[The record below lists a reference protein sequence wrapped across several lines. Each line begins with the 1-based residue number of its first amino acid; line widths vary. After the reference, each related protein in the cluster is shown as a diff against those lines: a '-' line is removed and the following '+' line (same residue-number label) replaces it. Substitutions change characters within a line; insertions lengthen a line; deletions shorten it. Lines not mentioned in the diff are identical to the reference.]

1 VSDAALS
8 RINAPLLAW
17 YDENARDLPWRKSPD
32 AYRVWVSEIMLQQTR
47 VEAVKPYYARFLE
60 TLPCVEALAACEEP
74 RLLKL
79 WEGLG
84 YYSRVRNMQ
93 RCARVLV
100 SEMGGAFPPD
110 EKALLALPGIGP
122 YTAGAIASIA
132 FALPVP
138 AVDGNVLRVISRI
151 LGSREDILLGTTRKR
166 VDSLLRESL
175 PKVRAGAFNQALM
188 DLGAMVCLPGR
199 NARCDACPLFS
210 CCRAGKEG
218 LTEQIPVRNAKTE
231 RKKQDRTVL
240 VVRDG
245 FRTLLRRREKKG
257 LLAGLYEP
265 PCMDGKAAPEEVLD
279 LLRGNGISPVRI
291 RPLPEAKH
299 VFTHLEWRM
308 RGYDVLTE
316 DLSETPCCRDTA
328 PLPDDGSWFAVETAR
343 IGAEF
348 AIPSAYRAYMTY
360 LMERENRNRKQEIG
374 K

>member
-1 VSDAALS
+1 MSDICLS
-8 RINAPLLAW
+8 LVNEPLLAW

-47 VEAVKPYYARFLE
+47 VEAVKPYYARFLAA
-60 TLPCVEALAACEEP
+60 LPTVEALAGCEEP

-93 RCARVLV
+93 RCARLLV
-100 SEMGGAFPPD
+100 SEADGAFPRD

-132 FALPVP
+132 FGLPVP

-151 LGSREDILLGTTRKR
+151 LGSREDILLATTRKR
-166 VDSLLRESL
+166 VDALLRDSL
-175 PKVRAGAFNQALM
+175 PGDRAGAFNQALM
-188 DLGAMVCLPGR
+188 DLGATVCLPGR
-199 NARCDACPLFS
+199 NARCESCPLLS
-210 CCRAGKEG
+210 LCTAGKEG
-218 LTEQIPVRNAKTE
+218 LTEQIPVRNAKTA

-245 FRTLLRRREKKG
+245 FRTLLRRRGKKG

-265 PCMDGKAAPEEVLD
+265 PCIESKAGPEEVLK
-279 LLRGNGISPVRI
+279 LLREGGISPLRI

-308 RGYDVLTE
+308 TGYDVLTE
-316 DLSETPCCRDTA
+316 DLSETLCCRKDA
-328 PLPDDGSWFAVETAR
+328 MPDDDGGWFAVETER

-360 LMERENRNRKQEIG
+360 LMEKEGRNKTGNRK
-374 K
+374 